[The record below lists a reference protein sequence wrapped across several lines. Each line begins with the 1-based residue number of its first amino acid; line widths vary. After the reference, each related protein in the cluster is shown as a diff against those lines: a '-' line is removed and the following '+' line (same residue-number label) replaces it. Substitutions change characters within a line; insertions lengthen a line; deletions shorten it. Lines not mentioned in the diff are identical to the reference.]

1 MSAEMTLRPPANPAR
16 INVKDDLEI
25 QWWSAHF
32 QVSPEVLRAAV
43 DKHGPSAEDVRAKL
57 HDAARKSFDKG
68 GED

>member
-1 MSAEMTLRPPANPAR
+1 MLTESTLRLPADPSR

-32 QVSPEVLRAAV
+32 QVSPQVLRAAV
-43 DKHGPSAEDVRAKL
+43 DEHGPSAADVRAKL
-57 HDAARKSFDKG
+57 HDAARKSFEKG